1 MKSTQSLYRYAERKR
16 IEVINYPLPE
26 TASMSI
32 DVGNGY
38 IGMDYTRLET
48 EADERVHL
56 AHELGHCTTGAFYSR
71 YARLDIRQRHENR
84 ADKWA
89 IRRLISQEALDDA
102 VADGHIEIW
111 DLADFFGVTE
121 EFMKK
126 TICLYVNGNIASEIY
141 F

>member
-38 IGMDYTRLET
+38 IGMDYTRLEP

-56 AHELGHCTTGAFYSR
+56 AHELGHCTTGAFYNR

-102 VADGHIEIW
+102 VADGHIELW

>member
-16 IEVINYPLPE
+16 IEIINYPLPE

-38 IGMDYTRLET
+38 IGMDYGRLET

-56 AHELGHCTTGAFYSR
+56 AHELGHCTTGAFYNR
-71 YARLDIRQRHENR
+71 YAQLDIRQRHENR

-89 IRRLISQEALDDA
+89 IRRLISSESLDNA
-102 VADGHIEIW
+102 VAAGHTELW
-111 DLADFFGVTE
+111 DLAEYFCVTE

-126 TICLYVNGNIASEIY
+126 AVCLYVHGNIASEIY

>member
-56 AHELGHCTTGAFYSR
+56 AHELGHCTTGAFYNR

-102 VADGHIEIW
+102 VADGHIELW
-111 DLADFFGVTE
+111 DLPDFFGVTE

>member
-56 AHELGHCTTGAFYSR
+56 AHELGHCTTGAFYNR
-71 YARLDIRQRHENR
+71 YARLDIRQRHENC

-102 VADGHIEIW
+102 VADGHIELW

>member
-1 MKSTQSLYRYAERKR
+1 MKGTQSLYRYAERKR

-56 AHELGHCTTGAFYSR
+56 AHELGHCTTGAFYNR

-102 VADGHIEIW
+102 VAEGHIELW